1 MARTRYI
8 KPGFFKNEDLA
19 AHGPWHR
26 LLFAGLWTIAD
37 RAGRLEDRPKRIKPD
52 VFPYDDEITGD
63 RVDRMLSD
71 LASGPDPFIVR
82 YTVAGVRYL
91 QCIKWLKHQSPHR
104 NEAESILPSHRKAE
118 NTEQPSEFGIK
129 DEAAPAKVVPDSIPN
144 GEWGMGNGELRTG
157 DGESAKDTAK
167 GAVSARAERQKYG
180 RPLVGSPLEHRSHGW
195 CNQRGLCLPA
205 SLYAELLGRLG
216 GPAREKDLIAWL
228 GATIDELTT
237 VPGETVW
244 VFWRSRFEAWQ
255 GSTAPTTKG
264 ARTMA
269 AGRRIQALLD
279 SGAELDPL
287 GTKADARE
295 RAALA
300 AKAGV

>member
-1 MARTRYI
+1 MGEAPAFQFYARDFLVGTMPMTTAQVGLYIRALAYSWDAGPLTTDTDELARTLLCPVAEFR
-8 KPGFFKNEDLA
+8 KLWPVVVRKFEQTDAGFVN
-19 AHGPWHR
+19 R
-26 LLFAGLWTIAD
+26 
-37 RAGRLEDRPKRIKPD
+37 RLEQEREKQEAYRAQCAANGAKGGRPQKPKHNPS
-52 VFPYDDEITGD
+52 VISG
-63 RVDRMLSD
+63 LSETKPKPNPEESSASAICD
-71 LASGPDPFIVR
+71 LHTAS
-82 YTVAGVRYL
+82 
-91 QCIKWLKHQSPHR
+91 
-104 NEAESILPSHRKAE
+104 AER
-118 NTEQPSEFGIK
+118 
-129 DEAAPAKVVPDSIPN
+129 
-144 GEWGMGNGELRTG
+144 
-157 DGESAKDTAK
+157 DTAK
-167 GAVSARAERQKYG
+167 GAVSVRAERQKYG

-279 SGAELDPL
+279 SGAELDPF